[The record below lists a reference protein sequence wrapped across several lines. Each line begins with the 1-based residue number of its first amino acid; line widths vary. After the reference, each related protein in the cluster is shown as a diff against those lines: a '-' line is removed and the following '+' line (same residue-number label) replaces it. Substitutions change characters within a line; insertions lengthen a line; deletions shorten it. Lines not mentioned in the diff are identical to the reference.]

1 VDPRARAPESAQE
14 EIAVDVST
22 AEVDRQAL
30 IKRLKSLVTV
40 PMTGDETA
48 AVRSVKAQYK
58 EKTNVDLR
66 DEVALEWVREARAAN
81 N

>member
-1 VDPRARAPESAQE
+1 M
-14 EIAVDVST
+14 DVST

>member
-1 VDPRARAPESAQE
+1 
-14 EIAVDVST
+14 
-22 AEVDRQAL
+22 
-30 IKRLKSLVTV
+30 
-40 PMTGDETA
+40 
-48 AVRSVKAQYK
+48 VRSVNAQYK

>member
-1 VDPRARAPESAQE
+1 M
-14 EIAVDVST
+14 DVST

-58 EKTNVDLR
+58 ELS
-66 DEVALEWVREARAAN
+66 LIHI
-81 N
+81 

>member
-1 VDPRARAPESAQE
+1 MDPRARAPESAQE